1 MISLKRFILSALLFT
16 LLIPVS
22 GCSVFMAAKQPEKKD
37 IGLFKVGISRVTLI
51 SEFGPPVI
59 SEYKD
64 DKKIEIFKFVQGYS
78 TGAKAGR
85 AFFHG
90 AASVVTLGLWELV
103 GTPTEITF
111 NGDEMA
117 YLVKYDENDLVDEV
131 IAIKKE

>member
-37 IGLFKVGISRVTLI
+37 IGLFKVGVSRVTLI

-131 IAIKKE
+131 VAIKKE

>member
-22 GCSVFMAAKQPEKKD
+22 GCSVFMVAKQPEKKD
-37 IGLFKVGISRVTLI
+37 IGLFKVGVSRITLI

-78 TGAKAGR
+78 TGTKAGR

>member
-16 LLIPVS
+16 LLIPIS

-37 IGLFKVGISRVTLI
+37 IGLFKVGVSRVTLI